1 MTRNRP
7 DVSTIGMLL
16 TAYTIVCG
24 LFALWFY
31 SFFVPARSLVN
42 PGLAAYKPPPATVID
57 YQIPTRVEPPQQVPP
72 PVEAESQPEQPTA
85 TGLASTGTSSKVVE
99 HSPERIIDV
108 KKPPRPKS
116 AASPRERNN
125 PLDGYAAARSGQG
138 GAPERSRYHGAGAY
152 QGYLG
157 DRLF

>member
-1 MTRNRP
+1 MTRNRL

-42 PGLAAYKPPPATVID
+42 PGMAAYKPPPATVID
-57 YQIPTRVEPPQQVPP
+57 YQIPARVEPPRQVPP
-72 PVEAESQPEQPTA
+72 PVEAESRPEQPMT
-85 TGLASTGTSSKVVE
+85 TGLASTGASSKAVE
-99 HSPERIIDV
+99 RSPERIIDV

-125 PLDGYAAARSGQG
+125 PLDGYAAWRFGQP
-138 GAPERSRYHGAGAY
+138 GAAERSRYHGAGAY